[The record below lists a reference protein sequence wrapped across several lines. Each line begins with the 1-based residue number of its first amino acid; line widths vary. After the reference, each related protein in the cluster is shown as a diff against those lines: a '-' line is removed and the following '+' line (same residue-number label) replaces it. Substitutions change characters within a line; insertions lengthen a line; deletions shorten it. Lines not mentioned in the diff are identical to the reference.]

1 MPESLPPEFE
11 AAWRATADRRAHF
24 GAPVHFFNETGSTN
38 DVAAALAD
46 RGAPEGTTV
55 IAMAQS
61 AGRGRM
67 GRTWFSPHGAGVY
80 VSVVCRQ
87 PELAPLLTLAGG
99 VAVAEGIRRA
109 TGLPC
114 EIKWPNDIG
123 PKGDVRRKLA
133 GILAE
138 ATSGGGDV
146 SHVILGFGINL
157 QAAAYP
163 QEIAWRATAIEAELG
178 RPADGA
184 LVVAETLASLATQVH
199 EIVSGEAASVLTRWR
214 QLSPSASGTAIES
227 DGRRGIT
234 AGIDGD
240 GALLVRLESQ
250 LERVVSGEI
259 RWM

>member
-1 MPESLPPEFE
+1 MPDPLPPEFE
-11 AAWRATADRRAHF
+11 AAWRITADRRAHF
-24 GAPVHFFNETGSTN
+24 GTPVYFFNETGSTN
-38 DVAAALAD
+38 DVAAGLAE
-46 RGAPEGTTV
+46 RGAPEGTTA
-55 IAMAQS
+55 IAMAQT

-67 GRTWFSPHGAGVY
+67 GRTWFSPPGAGVY

-87 PELAPLLTLAGG
+87 PGLAPLLTLAGG

-138 ATSGGGDV
+138 ATSGAAGV
-146 SHVILGFGINL
+146 AHVILGFGINL

-184 LVVAETLASLATQVH
+184 LVVAEVLASLATQVH
-199 EIVSGEAASVLTRWR
+199 RIGAGDAASVLASWR
-214 QLSPSASGTAIES
+214 DLSPSSSGTIIES
-227 DGRRGIT
+227 DGRKGTT
-234 AGIDGD
+234 AGIDAD
-240 GALLVRLESQ
+240 GALLVRVESQ
-250 LERVVSGEI
+250 LERIVSGEV

>member
-1 MPESLPPEFE
+1 MPEPLPPDFE

-24 GAPVHFFNETGSTN
+24 GAPLYFFNETGSTN
-38 DVAAALAD
+38 DVAAALAE
-46 RGAPEGTTV
+46 RGAPEGTAV

-67 GRTWFSPHGAGVY
+67 GRTWFSPPGAGVY

-87 PELAPLLTLAGG
+87 PGVAPLLTLAGG

-123 PKGDVRRKLA
+123 PTGDLRRKLA

-138 ATSGGGDV
+138 ATTGVGGV

-157 QAAAYP
+157 QPAAYP
-163 QEIAWRATAIEAELG
+163 PEIASRATAIEAELG

-184 LVVAETLASLATQVH
+184 LVVAETLASLATQVRR
-199 EIVSGEAASVLTRWR
+199 IVAGDAASVLARW
-214 QLSPSASGTAIES
+214 QELSPSASGRTIAS
-227 DGRRGIT
+227 DGWKGTT
-234 AGIDGD
+234 AGIDAD
-240 GALLVRLESQ
+240 GALLVRVGMQ
-250 LERVVSGEI
+250 LQRIVSGEI